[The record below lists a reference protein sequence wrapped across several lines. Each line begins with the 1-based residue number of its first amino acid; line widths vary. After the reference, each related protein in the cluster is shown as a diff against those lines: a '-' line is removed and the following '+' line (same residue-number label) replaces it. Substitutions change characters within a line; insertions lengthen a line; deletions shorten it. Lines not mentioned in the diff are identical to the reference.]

1 VIVFDLKCGSAHVFE
16 AWFGSSG
23 DYDAQVARGL
33 VACPICGSGDIAK
46 AVMAPAVPA
55 KSNRGPSPAQVK
67 QRLAA
72 MAAAQAE
79 ALKACDY
86 VGPNFAAE
94 ARAIDAGEAASR
106 GIWGEATRAEAA
118 GLAADGIAAHPLP
131 FPVPAKADA

>member
-1 VIVFDLKCGSAHVFE
+1 MIVFDLKCGGGHVFE

-23 DYDAQVARGL
+23 DYEGQVARGL
-33 VACPICGSGDIAK
+33 VACPICGAADVAK

-67 QRLAA
+67 QGLAA
-72 MAAAQAE
+72 MAAAQAA
-79 ALKACDY
+79 ALAGCDY
-86 VGPNFAAE
+86 VGKDFAAE
-94 ARAIDAGEAASR
+94 ARAIDAGEAATR
-106 GIWGEATRAEAA
+106 AIWGEATRAEAA